1 VAAIAMA
8 TAAAAAGIA
17 TEWHAGTVHCA
28 PRRPVPARL
37 LALDFLRHGAKLTT
51 RQPTDGG
58 VCDDCTHT
66 VAVRW
71 TFGRVTVCRR
81 CVLSRMG
88 AAAAITRAEPGLDVS
103 ERSQVAREYAALEQL
118 GKDEETKP

>member
-1 VAAIAMA
+1 MKPLRLVR
-8 TAAAAAGIA
+8 G
-17 TEWHAGTVHCA
+17 HLDGGRSDVHRDYEA
-28 PRRPVPARL
+28 LPVEESARL
-37 LALDFLRHGAKLTT
+37 ARGLLERLHGAKLTK
-51 RQPTDGG
+51 RKPTDGG
-58 VCDDCTHT
+58 VCDDCKHT